1 MSFLDNPNL
10 YCKSHIYKKI
20 FIDEIKKSGEAKN
33 ITYPFLPLG
42 GKSASSRNHPFHNSL
57 LVKHW

>member
-20 FIDEIKKSGEAKN
+20 FIDEIKKSGEAKT
-33 ITYPFLPLG
+33 ITYYPFLPFG
-42 GKSASSRNHPFHNSL
+42 ERSASTRNHTL
-57 LVKHW
+57 LLYQIEP